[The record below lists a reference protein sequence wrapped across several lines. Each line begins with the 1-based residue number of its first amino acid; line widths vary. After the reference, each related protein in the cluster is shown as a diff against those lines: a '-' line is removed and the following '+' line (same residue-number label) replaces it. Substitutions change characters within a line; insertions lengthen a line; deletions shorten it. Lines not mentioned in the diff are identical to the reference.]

1 MNGLI
6 LGSIGVYSLL
16 VGFNGNGPALVEM
29 GAEDAKGFFPWAIS
43 AGVLAFAYEYEYT
56 RPLVG
61 PFLLLAILGFVLR
74 NFEALKSQLSALNA
88 ASQS

>member
-16 VGFNGNGPALVEM
+16 VGFNGNGPELVEM
-29 GAEDAKGFFPWAIS
+29 GVQDAKGFLPWAIS
-43 AGVLAFAYEYEYT
+43 AGVLAFLYEYEYT
-56 RPLVG
+56 RPVVA
-61 PFLLLAILGFVLR
+61 PFLVLMILGFVLR
-74 NFEALKSQLSALNA
+74 NFETLKTQLSALTA

>member
-6 LGSIGVYSLL
+6 LGSLGVYSLL
-16 VGFNGNGPALVEM
+16 VGFNGRGPDLVEM
-29 GAEDAKGFFPWAIS
+29 MTQDAKGFLPWAIS
-43 AGVLAFAYEYEYT
+43 AGALAFAYEYEYT

-74 NFEALKSQLSALNA
+74 NFETLKTQLAALNA
-88 ASQS
+88 AAQS